1 MKKTVRIRKAK
12 KGETPGYLNK
22 TKQFLEKAQKGMSV
36 GNSGQDQQM
45 FQQMYTSAYNSL
57 ISDTPADIVYY
68 ELINNYGA
76 DANMSQ
82 LVIQAAIKQL
92 MEEGYINP
100 EPVGEEQ
107 QAEASEQSDPTGSND
122 EDMAEQQEEEQLMM
136 SESEEDNSHISDYA
150 AEDNFDEQQMQQQAF
165 KYGGYFNEG
174 GYAQQD
180 PNLNQYG
187 SANNNGNQKPFS
199 IEDLVQQQAG
209 VQFVNPQSS
218 MINDYLPDY
227 NPVSNGWENQNW
239 LSEGEVPQEL
249 PKAQTGKNII
259 KGIKKGYDWY
269 NKVPQIQ
276 GASALGKLLPIN
288 TAVGYGLSKIPR
300 PPIGSWKGKTII
312 KDPKLES
319 YFTQNVMELQSI
331 LNNKEKVI
339 DTSSAFSKNKITGD
353 LSVDR
358 LTMPSKAIQ
367 DILVKGNTEGRSSFT
382 LEDVIPVGRKT
393 IGGVYPA
400 NSKIS
405 LGEDDLGLKFF
416 DISHTY
422 KPGDQGAYFGIPS
435 DATKTSFRN
444 RFYYEPN
451 EAGTFNVYDENL
463 NLIENGTNTMF
474 QVTRPIVPS
483 LYKSIMGSSRG
494 DVKTSGALRSLISR
508 KEFTATPPN
517 SFGQLN
523 AGHKV
528 GRGLEQLGVH
538 AASMPFATIGS
549 VFGYNPVRTRAKHI
563 KDMSEPIF
571 SYKKPGT
578 TSMPLDDVNTA
589 EDIRRI
595 SDYYR
600 RKGRNV
606 NIGAALIGAGGLT
619 YALWPNGENVIDLDG
634 DKVEYLP
641 KINKFKGYNIPN
653 EDIVDPGVDY
663 NMMNTLDYD
672 TIQKKQGGTI
682 SKKKFTKNLLA
693 FYKDGGANPNDSNTI
708 GKGNRM
714 DTGTRE
720 VEKIVSNFVG
730 NLQKGSNEATTSDIY
745 DLAKGNPE
753 IMQTLMS
760 NGKQEDLTNPT
771 EMQYSQEG
779 GGLQNNGN
787 QMEEII
793 GQVQGALES
802 GAQPEEVMMQ
812 LLQGGLEPEA
822 VAQIFVQLGM
832 PEEQVVQVMQ
842 QIMSQGQQQP
852 QGMGPSEEEMMAM
865 QQQQMQAP
873 AMMQLGGFTD
883 MDAENPL
890 TKFISGGM
898 ESEYYEPYDMP
909 QADDGIQVNRQ
920 CGYGQMW
927 NERLQ
932 RCVPMV
938 QYNTN
943 CVPMVQYNTNYIQG
957 PGTSGGVLGALLPWN
972 RRRNNR
978 YMQLS
983 NFTGNTAGP
992 VSRVDFKNNWLGR
1005 PKKGTVYFGEGNF
1018 GENPNTGGGNT
1029 GGVYD
1034 NIANNAYDNIANAF
1048 DNVASNMSN
1057 RKNNKYE
1064 KYLGEGNFGK
1074 DYWEDP
1080 NRKGFNKL
1088 KLQDR
1093 YGEGWSEAGDF
1104 EFGEDDYIY
1113 GADSMR
1119 DMVVGKRSQK
1129 QLNKLYK
1136 SEDKQRFQD
1145 ARQTARQT
1153 RRTNRRNDRAAAKI
1167 IENQEY
1173 GGYIPAYR
1181 NGGVSGPGGYM
1192 GPMGPNG
1199 GITPF
1204 TQTYI
1209 DDYNSGNSGFLDE
1222 NNNGISDYIER
1233 PDNQSGSADFNIV
1246 GPKNYEAGV
1255 NVFNAGARG
1264 VAKGFENAGSNKGKF
1279 NNTLNLVAPENN
1291 LASANFQDKGD
1302 NVATIGQDLGL
1313 PRVDQTG
1320 FEGYGKYGGYMED
1333 GGYMQDENVPPG
1345 YHMMPNGMIMPD
1357 NQMKQGGTN
1366 SPYYDEGQEVFMTQ
1380 DQLNNYLA
1388 SGGQVEYLY

>member
-239 LSEGEVPQEL
+239 LSEEEVPQEL

-451 EAGTFNVYDENL
+451 EKTKAFNVYDENL

-600 RKGRNV
+600 TKGRNV

-943 CVPMVQYNTNYIQG
+943 YIQG

-978 YMQLS
+978 YMQMS

-992 VSRVDFKNNWLGR
+992 VSRVDFKKNPFR
-1005 PKKGTVYFGEGNF
+1005 TKGTVYFGEGNNNLS
-1018 GENPNTGGGNT
+1018 EDAIKNTRYDEGIYQNLMNSVN
-1029 GGVYD
+1029 GVKD
-1034 NIANNAYDNIANAF
+1034 DIGQG
-1048 DNVASNMSN
+1048 
-1057 RKNNKYE
+1057 RKNRRYS

-1074 DYWEDP
+1074 EYWEDP
-1080 NRKGFNKL
+1080 NRI
-1088 KLQDR
+1088 
-1093 YGEGWSEAGDF
+1093 
-1104 EFGEDDYIY
+1104 DDYTY

-1153 RRTNRRNDRAAAKI
+1153 RRTNRRTDRAAAKI

-1173 GGYIPAYR
+1173 GGYIPVYR
-1181 NGGVSGPGGYM
+1181 NGGVNEFTGSDVGENTMINPFQTSVEDNMYN
-1192 GPMGPNG
+1192 PNDSY
-1199 GITPF
+1199 P
-1204 TQTYI
+1204 TYEI
-1209 DDYNSGNSGFLDE
+1209 AGNVGENADLLFPDE
-1222 NNNGISDYIER
+1222 NDR
-1233 PDNQSGSADFNIV
+1233 PG
-1246 GPKNYEAGV
+1246 
-1255 NVFNAGARG
+1255 
-1264 VAKGFENAGSNKGKF
+1264 
-1279 NNTLNLVAPENN
+1279 
-1291 LASANFQDKGD
+1291 
-1302 NVATIGQDLGL
+1302 
-1313 PRVDQTG
+1313 
-1320 FEGYGKYGGYMED
+1320 
-1333 GGYMQDENVPPG
+1333 
-1345 YHMMPNGMIMPD
+1345 
-1357 NQMKQGGTN
+1357 
-1366 SPYYDEGQEVFMTQ
+1366 
-1380 DQLNNYLA
+1380 
-1388 SGGQVEYLY
+1388 

>member
-22 TKQFLEKAQKGMSV
+22 TKQFLTKAQKGMSV
-36 GNSGQDQQM
+36 GNLGQDQQM

-57 ISDTPADIVYY
+57 IADTPADIVYY

-76 DANMSQ
+76 DGNMSQ
-82 LVIQAAIKQL
+82 LVIQSAIKQL

-100 EPVGEEQ
+100 EPVGAEQ
-107 QAEASEQSDPTGSND
+107 QQGETSEQSDPTGSND

-136 SESEEDNSHISDYA
+136 SESEEDNSHINDYA
-150 AEDNFDEQQMQQQAF
+150 TEDSFDEQQMQQQAF

-180 PNLNQYG
+180 PNLNQ
-187 SANNNGNQKPFS
+187 SNNGNQKPFS

-218 MINDYLPDY
+218 MISDYLPDY
-227 NPVSNGWENQNW
+227 SPVSNGWENQNW
-239 LSEGEVPQEL
+239 LSEGEMPQAKNGGFVPKL
-249 PKAQTGKNII
+249 PKAKDGGLVKLLKQ
-259 KGIKKGYDWY
+259 GYDWY
-269 NKVPQIQ
+269 NKVPQIPTSSF
-276 GASALGKLLPIN
+276 GSLGSGLGKLAPIN
-288 TAVGYGLSKIPR
+288 TAVGYGIH
-300 PPIGSWKGKTII
+300 KTPGLNWLLGMK

-319 YFTQNVMELQSI
+319 YFTQNVNELQSI
-331 LNNKEKVI
+331 LNDKEKVI
-339 DTSSAFSKNKITGD
+339 DASSAFSKNKITDD

-358 LTMPSKAIQ
+358 ITMPSRALQ
-367 DILVKGNTEGRSSFT
+367 EILVKGNTEGRSSFL
-382 LEDVIPVGRKT
+382 LEDVIPVGRET
-393 IGGVYPA
+393 IGGVYPG
-400 NSKIS
+400 NSKIT
-405 LGEDDLGLKFF
+405 LGQDDAGLKFF
-416 DISHTY
+416 DISYTY
-422 KPGDQGAYFGIPS
+422 KPGDQGPYFGIPS
-435 DATKTSFRN
+435 NATKTSFRN

-451 EAGTFNVYDENL
+451 EKTKAFNVYDENL

-474 QVTRPIVPS
+474 EVTRPIVPS
-483 LYKSIMGSSRG
+483 LYKSIMGSTRG
-494 DVKTSGALRSLISR
+494 DVKTSGPLKSLISR
-508 KEFTATPPN
+508 KEFTATPPKTFAEISTGN
-517 SFGQLN
+517 KILR
-523 AGHKV
+523 V
-528 GRGLEQLGVH
+528 GESLYGG
-538 AASMPFATIGS
+538 AATLVPQM
-549 VFGYNPVRTRAKHI
+549 FGYNPIRTKGKNIIDVSEDIYNYGAKE
-563 KDMSEPIF
+563 KS
-571 SYKKPGT
+571 G
-578 TSMPLDDVNTA
+578 MPLDDVNTA
-589 EDIRRI
+589 QDIKNYT
-595 SDYYR
+595 DYFR
-600 RKGRNV
+600 RKGRNF
-606 NIGAALIGAGGLT
+606 NIGLGLIGGGLGYYMT
-619 YALWPNGENVIDLDG
+619 RPSEEDVIIPNFKREIKIGDGENIIDPSNYTPSIDSTPYYAPIGDMYNLDW
-634 DKVEYLP
+634 DTLP
-641 KINKFKGYNIPN
+641 
-653 EDIVDPGVDY
+653 E
-663 NMMNTLDYD
+663 
-672 TIQKKQGGTI
+672 QKKQGGTI

-693 FYKDGGANPNDSNTI
+693 FYKDGGANPNDSNAFGRGDRT
-708 GKGNRM
+708 
-714 DTGTRE
+714 DTNTGD
-720 VEKIVSNFVG
+720 VQKINSGFISNLK
-730 NLQKGSNEATTSDIY
+730 NSSNKATTSDIY

-760 NGKQEDLTNPT
+760 NGKQEDLANPT

-779 GGLQNNGN
+779 GGLQNNEN

-943 CVPMVQYNTNYIQG
+943 YIQG

-1034 NIANNAYDNIANAF
+1034 NIKNAF

-1074 DYWEDP
+1074 EYWEDFRDGAREGFHP
-1080 NRKGFNKL
+1080 NSSAFST
-1088 KLQDR
+1088 
-1093 YGEGWSEAGDF
+1093 GE
-1104 EFGEDDYIY
+1104 YTY

-1192 GPMGPNG
+1192 DPMGPNG

-1233 PDNQSGSADFNIV
+1233 PDNQSGSVDFNMV

-1264 VAKGFENAGSNKGKF
+1264 VAKGFENAGSNKGEY
-1279 NNTLNLVAPENN
+1279 TLNLVAPENN
-1291 LASANFQDKGD
+1291 YASANFQDKGD

-1313 PRVDQTG
+1313 PRVDQMG